1 MPHLEVSPVL
11 VSPKILA
18 ISTLINARRS
28 ARAGWSRFDDWGAA
42 VAVER
47 IFGDAIFSILSN
59 LTIDECRAA
68 DLLLS
73 ISGYQSAAGSR
84 SADYFKEVA

>member
-28 ARAGWSRFDDWGAA
+28 ARAGWSRFDEWGAA
-42 VAVER
+42 VAIER
-47 IFGDAIFSILSN
+47 IFGDAIFSILAN
-59 LTIDECRAA
+59 LTLDEYRAA
-68 DLLLS
+68 DLLIS
-73 ISGYQSAAGSR
+73 ISGYQSAAGLR